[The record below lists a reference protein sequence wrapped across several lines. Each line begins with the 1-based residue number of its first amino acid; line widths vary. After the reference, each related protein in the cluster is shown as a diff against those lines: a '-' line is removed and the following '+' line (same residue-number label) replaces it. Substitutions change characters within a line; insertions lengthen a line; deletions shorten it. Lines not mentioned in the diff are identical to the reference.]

1 MSLIDFRM
9 SFSSPFA
16 ASPGLRT
23 LGSPHSPQGSLNQ
36 FELPKHQPPGET
48 IPRPRLRMCAS
59 IMSNKGESAE
69 MLPTNATSLLSILSE
84 FEALKIEGSRA
95 VLSELTNRKLELM
108 TASEDSLVLHARV

>member
-1 MSLIDFRM
+1 MSDIDFRM

-16 ASPGLRT
+16 AGPGLRT

-84 FEALKIEGSRA
+84 FEALKFEGL
-95 VLSELTNRKLELM
+95 VLSELMNRKLELM
-108 TASEDSLVLHARV
+108 TASENSLVLHARV